1 MARTLASSYL
11 NLIEG
16 APHSACGGWG
26 GGVKGGGA
34 RVEGGGVVHEK
45 GVNGVSVGVCV
56 AERGDRRGGREAE
69 GWQPWVLTEVGA
81 ELMALYS

>member
-11 NLIEG
+11 NLTEG

-26 GGVKGGGA
+26 GGVEGKGGKG
-34 RVEGGGVVHEK
+34 EGGGGFHER

-56 AERGDRRGGREAE
+56 AERGDRRGGREEE